1 MRWLVLVSLRYIR
14 NDVRT
19 ADGAQSIIRFCCCC
33 RYLLPFDEMTMITHF
48 QIEHFSFIFFPYSAF
63 VLTLPNGLF
72 CVSFLFF
79 LGHWA
84 NGCLGVVGRKN
95 GEKNIY
101 AEKKKHEKERTK
113 HKHIPCNTFTE
124 YIGCI
129 TVFLLLF
136 ILNNFFFSSLAFSFF
151 SSLEDFSFSL
161 FFRIIIVI
169 LISRVFVCAARR

>member
-1 MRWLVLVSLRYIR
+1 MPGTGVRQLLFNLSMYEQGTSTTLQPMRWLVLVSLRYIR

-79 LGHWA
+79 LGH
-84 NGCLGVVGRKN
+84 
-95 GEKNIY
+95 
-101 AEKKKHEKERTK
+101 
-113 HKHIPCNTFTE
+113 
-124 YIGCI
+124 
-129 TVFLLLF
+129 
-136 ILNNFFFSSLAFSFF
+136 
-151 SSLEDFSFSL
+151 
-161 FFRIIIVI
+161 
-169 LISRVFVCAARR
+169 

>member
-1 MRWLVLVSLRYIR
+1 MVYFVF
-14 NDVRT
+14 
-19 ADGAQSIIRFCCCC
+19 RF
-33 RYLLPFDEMTMITHF
+33 F
-48 QIEHFSFIFFPYSAF
+48 
-63 VLTLPNGLF
+63 
-72 CVSFLFF
+72 FF
-79 LGHWA
+79 LGTEQTDVWEWWA
-84 NGCLGVVGRKN
+84 GKMERK
-95 GEKNIY
+95 IY
-101 AEKKKHEKERTK
+101 MRRKKKHEKERTK